1 MTIGSI
7 TTSTA
12 SALQGASGSH
22 HRHKPP
28 SLDKTAELLG
38 VSADDLGTEL
48 KSGKTLDDIAS
59 DKGVSSDDLLSAL
72 KTDLKANKP
81 AGAPELSDD
90 QLTQM
95 ATGIA
100 AGKGPGGPGGP
111 GRSAAAPRRR
121 RRRRDH
127 RGGQPQVARVQAR
140 DEPDRP
146 ARQAHLGLELQR
158 PARHRE
164 RQPVYVQLLRGRRRR
179 RRRRIRLTR
188 GLRSSRV
195 SCRLIDEQQLEK
207 VRESWALSASM
218 WSGFGLPATGPSDLG
233 GTADAHDA

>member
-1 MTIGSI
+1 MTLDMTIGSI

-38 VSADDLGTEL
+38 VSSDDLGTEL

-111 GRSAAAPRRR
+111 GGPRPR
-121 RRRRDH
+121 H
-127 RGGQPQVARVQAR
+127 GGDDADATTA
-140 DEPDRP
+140 E
-146 ARQAHLGLELQR
+146 ANLKSLASKLGMSQTD
-158 PARHRE
+158 
-164 RQPVYVQLLRGRRRR
+164 LLDK
-179 RRRRIRLTR
+179 LTS
-188 GLRSSRV
+188 GSS
-195 SCRLIDEQQLEK
+195 
-207 VRESWALSASM
+207 
-218 WSGFGLPATGPSDLG
+218 FSDLL
-233 GTADAHDA
+233 GTASDNPYTSSSYAVGGGVAVDEYA